1 MAGQIVVAVDGSKP
15 ATAALEWAADDARRR
30 GDGLR
35 IVHVREPWAH
45 EYPFHAVEG
54 FAQSYSEFCEGVLA
68 AAAARAREI
77 APGVEVTT
85 ELSEGTVVEALRAGS
100 ADAGALVVGSRG
112 MGGFSGLILGS
123 VGLGLA
129 GHAEV
134 PVVVVRKP
142 HRDEYHE
149 VVVGFDGSP
158 HSEAALE
165 FAFEEARARRG
176 RVHAVYAWEMPVLSS
191 PFAVGYG
198 AALDEIYD
206 SESRAARLRLAPWR
220 DKHPDVPLVETAV
233 CGHPVPALADASLVA
248 DLVVVGSRG
257 LGNVRGALLGS
268 VSHAV
273 LHRAHC
279 PVAVV
284 RPRDGES

>member
-1 MAGQIVVAVDGSKP
+1 MSREIVVGVDGSKP
-15 ATAALEWAADDARRR
+15 ATAALEWAAEDARRR
-30 GDGLR
+30 GTALR

-45 EYPFHAVEG
+45 TYPFHAIEG

-68 AAAARAREI
+68 AAADRAREI
-77 APGVEVTT
+77 APGVEITT
-85 ELSEGTVVEALRAGS
+85 DLAEGTVVETLRARSVG
-100 ADAGALVVGSRG
+100 AAALVVGSRG

-129 GHAEV
+129 GHTEV

-142 HRDEYHE
+142 QRNKYHE
-149 VVVGFDGSP
+149 VVVGFDGSL

-165 FAFEEARARRG
+165 FAFEEARVRRG
-176 RVHAVYAWEMPVLSS
+176 RVHAVYAWEMPVLS

-198 AALDEIYD
+198 AALEEIFD
-206 SESRAARLRLAPWR
+206 NERRAARLRLAPWR

-257 LGNVRGALLGS
+257 LGGVRGALIGS

-284 RPRDGES
+284 RPRER

>member
-1 MAGQIVVAVDGSKP
+1 MAGLIVVAVDGSKP

-30 GDGLR
+30 GAALR

-45 EYPFHAVEG
+45 EYPFHAVKG
-54 FAQSYSEFCEGVLA
+54 FAQSYGDFCEGVLA
-68 AAAARAREI
+68 AAAERAREV
-77 APGVEVTT
+77 APGLEVTT
-85 ELSEGTVVEALRAGS
+85 ELADGTVVETLRAGS
-100 ADAGALVVGSRG
+100 AAADALVLGSRG
-112 MGGFSGLILGS
+112 VGGFAGMVLGS

-129 GHAEV
+129 GHAAG

-149 VVVGFDGSP
+149 VVVGFDGSS

-176 RVHAVYAWEMPVLSS
+176 RVHAVYAWEMPAFS

-198 AALDEIYD
+198 AALEEIFGN
-206 SESRAARLRLAPWR
+206 ESRAARLRLAPWR
-220 DKHPDVPLVETAV
+220 DKHPDVPLVESAI
-233 CGHPVPALADASLVA
+233 CGHPVPALAEASLVA

-257 LGNVRGALLGS
+257 LSDVRGALLGS
-268 VSHAV
+268 VSHGV

-284 RPRDGES
+284 RPRGGKG

>member
-15 ATAALEWAADDARRR
+15 ASAALEWAADDARRR
-30 GDGLR
+30 GAALR

-54 FAQSYSEFCEGVLA
+54 FSQSYSEYCEGVLA
-68 AAAARAREI
+68 AAAARAGEI
-77 APGVEVTT
+77 APGMEITTDLVE
-85 ELSEGTVVEALRAGS
+85 GPVVETLHAVSAG
-100 ADAGALVVGSRG
+100 AAALVVGSRG
-112 MGGFSGLILGS
+112 LGGFSGLVLGS
-123 VGLGLA
+123 AGLGLA

-142 HRDEYHE
+142 HRDQYHE

-176 RVHAVYAWEMPVLSS
+176 RVHAVYAWEMPAFS

-198 AALDEIYD
+198 AALEEIYD
-206 SESRAARLRLAPWR
+206 NEVRATRLRLAPWR

-257 LGNVRGALLGS
+257 LGGVRGALIGS

-284 RPRDGES
+284 RPRNVER

>member
-1 MAGQIVVAVDGSKP
+1 MTGLVVAAVDGSKP

-30 GDGLR
+30 GAALR

-45 EYPFHAVEG
+45 QYPFHAVEG
-54 FAQSYSEFCEGVLA
+54 FADSYGEFCEGVLA
-68 AAAARAREI
+68 AAAERARQV
-77 APGVEVTT
+77 APDLEVTT
-85 ELSEGTVVEALRAGS
+85 ELAEGTVVETLRAAS
-100 ADAGALVVGSRG
+100 AGADALVVGSRG
-112 MGGFSGLILGS
+112 TGGFSGLVLGS
-123 VGLGLA
+123 VGLGLT
-129 GHAEV
+129 GHAPV
-134 PVVVVRKP
+134 PVVVVRRP

-165 FAFEEARARRG
+165 FAFEEARARRA
-176 RVHAVYAWEMPVLSS
+176 RVHAVYAWEAPIFS
-191 PFAVGYG
+191 PFATGYI
-198 AALDEIYD
+198 ATMREAFEE
-206 SESRAARLRLAPWR
+206 ESRSARLRLAPWR
-220 DKHPDVPLVETAV
+220 EKHPDVPLVESAV
-233 CGHPVPALADASLVA
+233 FGHPVPALAEASLVA

-257 LGNVRGALLGS
+257 LGGVRGALLGS

-284 RPRDGES
+284 RPPEGTR

>member
-30 GDGLR
+30 GAALR

-77 APGVEVTT
+77 APDLEVTT
-85 ELSEGTVVEALRAGS
+85 ELAEGTVVETLRAGS
-100 ADAGALVVGSRG
+100 SGAGALVVGSRG
-112 MGGFSGLILGS
+112 LGGFSGLVLGS

-129 GHAEV
+129 GHAEI

-165 FAFEEARARRG
+165 FAFEEARARHG
-176 RVHAVYAWEMPVLSS
+176 RVHAVYAWEMPTFS

-198 AALDEIYD
+198 PVLEEIYEN
-206 SESRAARLRLAPWR
+206 ESRAARLRLAPWR
-220 DKHPDVPLVETAV
+220 DKHPDVPLVESAV

-257 LGNVRGALLGS
+257 LGGVHGALIGS

-284 RPRDGES
+284 RPRDGGR